1 MNKIFVFRGKSQ
13 GSALGKTPM
22 AKPLASARVL
32 QFRPRPT
39 RPASKVTLLAMW
51 RRDPKSGRLE
61 CRWVPEHGIASE
73 DGASR
78 WQGAIVGGVAAAG
91 AARRASSLSR

>member
-1 MNKIFVFRGKSQ
+1 MNKIFVFHGKSQ
-13 GSALGKTPM
+13 APAVGKTPM
-22 AKPLASARVL
+22 AMPLASARVL

-39 RPASKVTLLAMW
+39 RPASNFRLLATW

-61 CRWVPEHGIASE
+61 CRWVPEHGIPSE

-78 WQGAIVGGVAAAG
+78 WRGVIVGGVAAAG
-91 AARRASSLSR
+91 TACHASSLSR